1 MDTAELASLVMKT
14 ANLALEERKAL
25 DACLRAKESEVR
37 MSESPVKDGELD
49 TSVWNDLGMYFL
61 NNVMAAEA
69 VIVYSHMLS
78 DAQSLE
84 GKHGH
89 IHKGVP
95 LYNIGIAQINLR
107 NYSGRDRQTYGLLS
121 FSRVR
126 EKTES
131 AE

>member
-78 DAQSLE
+78 EAQSLE
-84 GKHGH
+84 GKNTAISTRASRSITLVLHRS
-89 IHKGVP
+89 ILETTVDVT
-95 LYNIGIAQINLR
+95 
-107 NYSGRDRQTYGLLS
+107 DRLTAY
-121 FSRVR
+121 
-126 EKTES
+126 
-131 AE
+131 